1 MQEIH
6 PDQKKTIRENLA
18 NRLRNLAGIED
29 ISGIEIALLIR
40 TVANFYENMEA
51 GFRTDLEMSGPRW
64 AILMR
69 LWDDEKNGALF
80 ATPTDLSKFQ
90 QVKKNT
96 ISSMLKKLEEDGLVE
111 RNLDLEDKRLFRI
124 HLTNKGK
131 ALAEKYSPQFALF
144 QNQLASGL
152 TIKERDNLVH
162 LLAKL
167 FTSLINQHP
176 WQHQ

>member
-1 MQEIH
+1 MEVIH
-6 PDQKKTIRENLA
+6 PEQMKTMRENLA
-18 NRLRNLAGIED
+18 SRLRNLAGMDD

-69 LWDDEKNGALF
+69 LWDDEKNGALD

-111 RNLDLEDKRLFRI
+111 RNLDPEDKRLFRI
-124 HLTNKGK
+124 HLTDKGK
-131 ALAEKYSPQFALF
+131 ALAEKFSPQFASF

-152 TIKERDNLVH
+152 TVKEREELIH
-162 LLAKL
+162 LLTKL
-167 FTSLINQHP
+167 FTSLIKQHP
-176 WQHQ
+176 LQHQ

>member
-1 MQEIH
+1 MEVIQPE
-6 PDQKKTIRENLA
+6 QMKTIRENLT
-18 NRLRNLAGIED
+18 NRLRNLAGMED
-29 ISGIEIALLIR
+29 VSGIEIALLIR
-40 TVANFYENMEA
+40 TVANFYENMET

-69 LWDDEKNGALF
+69 LLDDEKNGALF

-111 RNLDLEDKRLFRI
+111 RNLDPGDKRLFRI
-124 HLTNKGK
+124 HLTEKGK
-131 ALAEKYSPQFALF
+131 ILAEKYSPQFALF
-144 QNQLASGL
+144 QNQLASEL
-152 TIKERDNLVH
+152 SVKEREELVH

-167 FTSLINQHP
+167 FTSLIKQHAL
-176 WQHQ
+176 QQ